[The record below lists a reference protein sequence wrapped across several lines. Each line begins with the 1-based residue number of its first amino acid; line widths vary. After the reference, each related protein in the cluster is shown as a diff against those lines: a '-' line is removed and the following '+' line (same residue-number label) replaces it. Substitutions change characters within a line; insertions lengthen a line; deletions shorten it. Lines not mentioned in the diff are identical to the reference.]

1 MMAPSRGTECNQTP
15 NAMVT
20 YSGVSVWVIT
30 SIRER
35 KRVQDRRLRSQKQP
49 SFKECVIAH

>member
-1 MMAPSRGTECNQTP
+1 MMAPYRGTEFNQTP
-15 NAMVT
+15 NASVV

-35 KRVQDRRLRSQKQP
+35 KRIQTAD
-49 SFKECVIAH
+49 

>member
-1 MMAPSRGTECNQTP
+1 MQSNYECY
-15 NAMVT
+15 AK

-35 KRVQDRRLRSQKQP
+35 KRIQ
-49 SFKECVIAH
+49 IAS